1 MTNYNNYLT
10 NKVINEDLVGT
21 VWLGEI
27 VDINDPEKLGRA
39 KIRVFEK
46 FDELD
51 DDVLPWA
58 SPAQSTIFG
67 GGGNFGAGSFS
78 CPKKSSIVRVTF
90 ESGDIYSP
98 EFFVIENLNMEMR
111 EELSVGNNYENAQV
125 LLWDSDE
132 KVKVLY
138 TKDGGLRVFFDDSH
152 LTIDPAKH
160 ITLEH
165 KGGSSKMTMIEGV
178 TTQFSDTQHYMDA
191 PVCKIGNGASH
202 PATKCDMLFQLLGT
216 LGTMIDSKV
225 PPTPGV
231 AKGLVDAGE
240 AMACSAIVKIAD

>member
-1 MTNYNNYLT
+1 MTSYNKYHAEKL
-10 NKVINEDLVGT
+10 IAEDLVGT

-27 VDINDPEKLGRA
+27 IDINDPEKLGRA

-46 FDELD
+46 FDELE

-90 ESGDIYSP
+90 EHGDIYSP

-111 EELSVGNNYENAQV
+111 AELSVTDNYENAQV

-132 KVKVLY
+132 NVKVLY
-138 TKDGGLRVFFDDSH
+138 TKKGGLRMYFDDSH

-165 KGGSSKMTMIEGV
+165 KGGPSKMTMIEGV

-191 PVCKIGNGASH
+191 PDCKIGNGASH
-202 PATKCDMLFQLLGT
+202 PATKCDALFDILST
-216 LGTMIDSKV
+216 MATMIDSKV
-225 PPTPGV
+225 PPTPGI
-231 AKGLVDAGE
+231 AKGLVDAGK
-240 AMACSAIVKIAD
+240 ATACSAIVKIAD